1 VMSPIGAMQAARHD
15 KQHST
20 GSIVPALAQNART
33 GHPEFR
39 NGKEEHRKVG
49 HPSTNTNCGIQ
60 RIALAAKGLVSFG
73 VAGAKI
79 GIADLSAAAAPATG
93 GLSALGVAYGLI
105 GASGNIAAGG
115 TQLVGAATGQ
125 VQLANQGADVASTVT
140 TVAGFTTLLATGGNM
155 EQASFMAG
163 AESLFTAGY
172 NGGAT
177 GHVIDE
183 AANSLQSALLS
194 TELGSTI
201 LDTLGLS
208 GTGGCIQ

>member
-1 VMSPIGAMQAARHD
+1 MG
-15 KQHST
+15 
-20 GSIVPALAQNART
+20 
-33 GHPEFR
+33 
-39 NGKEEHRKVG
+39 RK
-49 HPSTNTNCGIQ
+49 NTE
-60 RIALAAKGLVSFG
+60 RW
-73 VAGAKI
+73 
-79 GIADLSAAAAPATG
+79 ATR
-93 GLSALGVAYGLI
+93 
-105 GASGNIAAGG
+105 
-115 TQLVGAATGQ
+115 Q